1 MITEIT
7 GATSAQGSST
17 QAKVTN
23 EFDREAFLKLL
34 IVQLRNQDPL
44 EPMEDKEFIA
54 QLAQFSSLEQMQIV
68 NQNLEPFIK
77 MMGPFIQ
84 NQIGFSMASWVGRT
98 ITALDPDPPKDDN
111 GNEIERVLTAK
122 VESVQFTENGPL
134 LRVKVK
140 EMGTDEE
147 TGQQVEVEV
156 EKDISLADVLSVM

>member
-1 MITEIT
+1 VITQTT
-7 GATSAQGSST
+7 GATSAPSSSAQT
-17 QAKVTN
+17 KVTN
-23 EFDREAFLKLL
+23 ELDREAFLKLL

-54 QLAQFSSLEQMQIV
+54 QLAQFSNLEQMQIM
-68 NQNLEPFIK
+68 NRTIEPFIE
-77 MMGPFIQ
+77 MMEPFVQ

-140 EMGTDEE
+140 EMRQDEM
-147 TGQQVEVEV
+147 GQQVEVEV
-156 EKDISLADVLSVM
+156 EKDVSLADVLSVM

>member
-23 EFDREAFLKLL
+23 EIDREAFLKLL

-98 ITALDPDPPKDDN
+98 ITALDPDPPVDEN
-111 GNEIERVLTAK
+111 GNKTERLLTAK

-134 LRVKVK
+134 LRIKVK
-140 EMGTDEE
+140 EMRQDEM
-147 TGQQVEVEV
+147 GQQVEVEV
-156 EKDISLADVLSVM
+156 EKDISLADVLSVK